1 MVSFKRNRLNY
12 HFNLIRILGYISFAS
27 PFSPLQCLFQICF
40 DHLALVKPRR
50 NHVSSQ
56 FLLHCKFCLFFSFPF
71 QTLHVAPRSVPQ
83 FKSYEDEPESAP
95 TPSSTSSGAS
105 SREHTFTRP
114 IQHVNAPVSASAVK
128 SRMTS
133 GSGARAS
140 MRAGSAHTN
149 FPKSEPG
156 KYNYI
161 LSICICSC
169 SYGVGEFSRRL
180 GTTQAWH
187 DCFSRVVGP
196 SNL

>member
-1 MVSFKRNRLNY
+1 MPAIFLHSSVFSRSVSTIWRSKSPVGIMSVPSFY
-12 HFNLIRILGYISFAS
+12 CIVNL
-27 PFSPLQCLFQICF
+27 
-40 DHLALVKPRR
+40 V
-50 NHVSSQ
+50 
-56 FLLHCKFCLFFSFPF
+56 FFSFPF

-156 KYNYI
+156 KYDLYI
-161 LSICICSC
+161 LM
-169 SYGVGEFSRRL
+169 F
-180 GTTQAWH
+180 
-187 DCFSRVVGP
+187 
-196 SNL
+196 